1 MALVS
6 RTLAAAAF
14 VLAAALTAPH
24 DLRADPVTVTDALG
38 RSVTIPSDPKRIVTI
53 FSSNTELVCA
63 IGLADRIVGI
73 DAMTRYPAE
82 IAARPHV
89 GGRLGFSVDRVVAQK
104 PDLVIVT
111 PARQAANQLV
121 EPMRRLGVPVIVL
134 TSRTMA
140 EVIGNIRLVG
150 RATGKPAEGE
160 AVAQGLEARMARV
173 RAADVAS
180 RRPRTVMITGKL
192 GNGLLLVARPNT
204 YTGDALRIAGTEF
217 ALPGLRTLAQVSPEA
232 ILAADPDLL
241 LYAGR
246 QEDLD
251 DLISRPGWREMAA
264 VKKRRAWIV
273 TRAEWLIPGPRTLD
287 GIERLASQ
295 LRNLGGG

>member
-1 MALVS
+1 MAATITIV
-6 RTLAAAAF
+6 AAF
-14 VLAAALTAPH
+14 AWPDAP
-24 DLRADPVTVTDALG
+24 RAEPITVTDALG
-38 RSVTIPSDPKRIVTI
+38 RSVTIPAPPQRIVTI

-73 DAMTRYPAE
+73 DAMTRYPEE
-82 IAARPHV
+82 IASRRHV
-89 GGRLGFSVDRVVAQK
+89 GGRLGFSVDRVVEQN

-134 TSRTMA
+134 MSRNMV

-150 RATGKPAEGE
+150 HATGRAAEGE
-160 AVAQGLEARMARV
+160 AVARGLEKRI
-173 RAADVAS
+173 ADVNADTVHM

-204 YTGDALRIAGTEF
+204 YTGDALSIAGTEP
-217 ALPGLRTLAQVSPEA
+217 ALSGMRTLAQVSPEA
-232 ILAADPDLL
+232 ILAAAPDLL
-241 LYAGR
+241 LYAGK

-251 DLISRPGWREMAA
+251 DLISRPGWRDLEA
-264 VKKRRAWIV
+264 VRRGRVWTV
-273 TRAEWLIPGPRTLD
+273 PRAEWLIPGPRTLD
-287 GIERLASQ
+287 GIERLAGQ
-295 LRNLGGG
+295 LRKVWGN